1 MSQSA
6 DRPGEAAD
14 PITTEIIRNAFVSC
28 AQDMNATL
36 IRSSY
41 TPIIYEG
48 KDCSVA
54 ILDENGDVLG
64 QSLGL
69 PLFLGNLEIC
79 VKLAAQLFGWEAFAP
94 GDVFYMNDSY
104 MTGTHL
110 NDATIFG
117 PVYWRDRL
125 VGFSATRA
133 HWLDVGGKD
142 AGGPMDSRE
151 IYQEGMR
158 WGPTRIY
165 AGGEPRED
173 IIDLLRRNG
182 RFGYSLVGDM
192 NAQVAACRTGEARFR
207 AILDRFGYETYLAA
221 RGEIYRQSEQLERE
235 SVAALADGTYRAR
248 GFLDDDGL
256 GHGPIPVELSLEV
269 AGERMTIDLAGSSPQ
284 MEGPV
289 NCGFAQTI
297 SACRVAFKLL
307 INPERPVDGGTF
319 HTLEVKAPPRSIF
332 DAQEPAA
339 CQWYFSALGLL
350 IDLVVT
356 ALAPILP
363 DKVAAAHFG
372 DSMVLFLAGKDPR
385 RGDQSFLHVMPHAGG
400 WGGFEGGDGQ
410 DGLINNVNGAFKD
423 YPIEVFEVKF
433 PAYVRRYEFRTDTGG
448 PGRFRGGCG
457 LRRRFE
463 VDPEAFLYLWFERS
477 VSPGWGLFGGGAAV
491 GPDVIVNPGA
501 DDERRMLKVNAHPL
515 AAGSIVE
522 ILTGGGGGFGPALER
537 DPERVRVDV
546 LDGYVSREAAG
557 RDYGVVFGEGPEP
570 DAEATRQLRER
581 LGAERRQA
589 AVGSGGALAG
599 EKAE

>member
-1 MSQSA
+1 M
-6 DRPGEAAD
+6 RPD

-54 ILDENGDVLG
+54 ILDEHGDVLG

-79 VKLAAQLFGWEAFAP
+79 VKLAAELHGWEAFRP

-117 PVYWRDRL
+117 PIFWRDSL

-142 AGGPMDSRE
+142 PGGPMDSHE

-158 WGPTRIY
+158 WAPTRIY
-165 AGGEPRED
+165 DRGEPRED
-173 IIDLLRRNG
+173 VIDLLRRNG

-192 NAQVAACRTGEARFR
+192 NAQVAACRTGEARFQ
-207 AILDRFGYETYLAA
+207 AILDRFGYETYAAA
-221 RGEIYRQSEQLERE
+221 RDEIYRQSEELERE
-235 SVAALADGTYRAR
+235 SVTAIPDGTYRAE

-256 GHGPIPVELSLEV
+256 GHGPLPVQMRIDVTGDS
-269 AGERMTIDLAGSSPQ
+269 MTIDLDGSAPIAP
-284 MEGPV
+284 GPV

-319 HTLEVKAPPRSIF
+319 KTLQVRAPERSIF
-332 DAQEPAA
+332 DAREPAA
-339 CQWYFSALGLL
+339 CQWYFSSLGLL
-350 IDLVVT
+350 IDLLVE
-356 ALAPILP
+356 ALAPVLP
-363 DKVAAAHFG
+363 EMVAAAHFG
-372 DSMVLFLAGKDPR
+372 DSMVMFVSGRDPR
-385 RGDQSFLHVMPHAGG
+385 RGDQPFLYVMPHPGG
-400 WGGFEGGDGQ
+400 WGGFEGADGE
-410 DGLINNVNGAFKD
+410 DGLINNVNGGFKD
-423 YPIEVFEVKF
+423 YPVEVFETKY
-433 PAYVRRYEFRTDTGG
+433 PALITGYGFRPDTGG

-457 LRRRFE
+457 IYRTHKL
-463 VDPEAFLYLWFERS
+463 EADSNIYLWFERS
-477 VSPGWGLFGGGAAV
+477 VTPAWGLFGGRGAV
-491 GPDVIVNPGA
+491 GPDVVVNGGR
-501 DDERRMLKVNAHPL
+501 DDERHMLKVNAHPV
-515 AAGSIVE
+515 AAGGVVE
-522 ILTGGGGGFGPALER
+522 LRTGGGGGFGDPLER
-537 DPERVRVDV
+537 DPERVREDV
-546 LDGYVSREAAG
+546 LDGYVTVEAAA
-557 RDYGVVFGEGPEP
+557 RDYGVVLDPETL
-570 DAEATRQLRER
+570 EIRELTR
-581 LGAERRQA
+581 
-589 AVGSGGALAG
+589 
-599 EKAE
+599 

>member
-1 MSQSA
+1 MS
-6 DRPGEAAD
+6 DTTTTRKAD

-54 ILDENGDVLG
+54 ILDENADVLG

-79 VKLAAQLFGWEAFAP
+79 VKLAADLFGWEAFRP

-117 PVYWRDRL
+117 PIFWRNRL

-142 AGGPMDSRE
+142 PGGPMDSRE

-158 WGPTRIY
+158 WAPTRIY
-165 AGGEPRED
+165 DRGEPRED

-182 RFGYSLVGDM
+182 RFGYSLGGDM
-192 NAQVAACRTGEARFR
+192 NAQVAACRTGESRFQ
-207 AILDRFGYETYLAA
+207 AILDRFGYDTYVAA
-221 RGEIYRQSEQLERE
+221 RDEIYRQSEQLERE
-235 SVAALADGTYRAR
+235 AVAALPDGTYRAE
-248 GFLDDDGL
+248 GTLDDDGL
-256 GHGPIPVELSLEV
+256 GHGPIPVHLRIDVVGDS
-269 AGERMTIDLAGSSPQ
+269 MTIDLEGSAP
-284 MEGPV
+284 MHEGPV

-319 HTLEVKAPPRSIF
+319 KTLEVRAPEGSIF
-332 DAQEPAA
+332 AAQEPAA
-339 CQWYFSALGLL
+339 CQWYFTPLGLL

-356 ALAPILP
+356 ALAPVLP
-363 DKVAAAHFG
+363 DQVAAAHFG
-372 DSMVLFLAGKDPR
+372 DSMVLFLSGKDPR
-385 RGDQSFLHVMPHAGG
+385 RGDQPFLYVMPHAGG
-400 WGGFEGGDGQ
+400 WGGFEGGDGE
-410 DGLINNVNGAFKD
+410 DGLINNVHGGFKD
-423 YPIEVFEVKF
+423 YPIEVFEVKY
-433 PAYVRRYEFRTDTGG
+433 PALVRAYGFRADTGG

-457 LRRRFE
+457 RHRTFE
-463 VDPEAFLYLWFERS
+463 VEPDAYLYAWFERS
-477 VSPGWGLFGGGAAV
+477 KTPGWGLFGGGDAV
-491 GPDVIVNPGA
+491 GPDVAVNPGRA
-501 DDERRMLKVNAHPL
+501 DELHMLKVNAHPL
-515 AAGSIVE
+515 APASVVD
-522 ILTGGGGGFGPALER
+522 LMTGGGGGFGPPFER
-537 DPERVRVDV
+537 GPERVRSDV
-546 LDGYVSREAAG
+546 LGGYVSRGAAEG
-557 RDYGVVFGEGPEP
+557 GCGVEL
-570 DAEATRQLRER
+570 DA
-581 LGAERRQA
+581 G
-589 AVGSGGALAG
+589 LAG
-599 EKAE
+599 

>member
-1 MSQSA
+1 MTTTVTT
-6 DRPGEAAD
+6 RPD
-14 PITTEIIRNAFVSC
+14 PITTEIIRSAFVSC

-54 ILDENGDVLG
+54 ILDEHGDVLG

-79 VKLAAQLFGWEAFAP
+79 VKLAAAMFGWEAFKP

-117 PVYWRDRL
+117 PIFWRDRL

-142 AGGPMDSRE
+142 PGGPMDSRE

-158 WGPTRIY
+158 WAPTRIY
-165 AGGEPRED
+165 DAGEPRAD

-192 NAQVAACRTGEARFR
+192 NAQVAACRTGEARFQ
-207 AILDRFGYETYLAA
+207 AILDRYGYDTYLEA
-221 RGEIYRQSEQLERE
+221 RNEIYRQSEQLERE
-235 SVAALADGTYRAR
+235 AVAAIPDGTYRAE

-256 GHGPIPVELSLEV
+256 GHGPVPIHVRLEV
-269 AGERMTIDLAGSSPQ
+269 AGDGMAIDLEGSSPQ

-289 NCGFAQTI
+289 NCGFAQTV

-307 INPERPVDGGTF
+307 INPDRPVDGGTF
-319 HTLEVKAPPRSIF
+319 KTLEVKAPTGSIF

-339 CQWYFSALGLL
+339 CQWYFSSLGLL

-356 ALAPILP
+356 ALAPALP
-363 DKVAAAHFG
+363 EQVAAAHFG
-372 DSMVLFLAGKDPR
+372 DSMVMFLSGTDPR
-385 RGDQSFLHVMPHAGG
+385 RGNQPFLHVMPHAGG
-400 WGGFEGGDGQ
+400 WGGFEGGDGEN
-410 DGLINNVNGAFKD
+410 GLINNVNGGFKD
-423 YPIEVFEVKF
+423 YPVEVFEVKY
-433 PAYVRRYEFRTDTGG
+433 PATIRRYGFRPDTGG
-448 PGRFRGGCG
+448 PGRYRGGCG
-457 LRRRFE
+457 LYRTFE
-463 VDPEAFLYLWFERS
+463 IGPQSRLYLWFERS
-477 VSPGWGLFGGGAAV
+477 VTPAWGLFQGRNAV
-491 GPDVIVNPGA
+491 GPDVVGNPGRE
-501 DDERRMLKVNAHPL
+501 DERHMLKANAYPL
-515 AAGSIVE
+515 APGSVVE
-522 ILTGGGGGFGPALER
+522 LRTGGGGGFGDPLER
-537 DPERVRVDV
+537 DPERVRADV
-546 LDGYVSREAAG
+546 RNGYVSVEAAA
-557 RDYGVVFGEGPEP
+557 RDYGVVLDPETL
-570 DAEATRQLRER
+570 ELVELR
-581 LGAERRQA
+581 RR
-589 AVGSGGALAG
+589 
-599 EKAE
+599 

>member
-1 MSQSA
+1 MTTSA
-6 DRPGEAAD
+6 STVPD
-14 PITTEIIRNAFVSC
+14 PTTTEIIRSAFVSC

-54 ILDENGDVLG
+54 ILDEHGDVLG

-79 VKLAAQLFGWEAFAP
+79 VKLAADMFGWDMFKP

-117 PVYWRDRL
+117 PIFWQDRL

-142 AGGPMDSRE
+142 PGGPMDSRE

-165 AGGEPRED
+165 DRGEPRPD

-192 NAQVAACRTGEARFR
+192 NAQVAACRTGEARFQ
-207 AILDRFGYETYLAA
+207 AILDRYGYETYLAA
-221 RGEIYRQSEQLERE
+221 RDEIYRQSEELER
-235 SVAALADGTYRAR
+235 AAVSQIPDGTYRAE
-248 GFLDDDGL
+248 GSLDDDGL
-256 GHGPIPVELSLEV
+256 GHGPIQVQV
-269 AGERMTIDLAGSSPQ
+269 RVDVVGEEMTIDLEGSSPQ

-319 HTLEVKAPPRSIF
+319 KTLDVRAPASSIF

-339 CQWYFSALGLL
+339 CQWYFSSLGLL

-356 ALAPILP
+356 ALAPVLP
-363 DKVAAAHFG
+363 GQVAAAHFG
-372 DSMVLFLAGKDPR
+372 DSMVMFLSGRDPR
-385 RGDQSFLHVMPHAGG
+385 RDNQPFLHVMPHAGG
-400 WGGFEGGDGQ
+400 WGGFEGGDGE
-410 DGLINNVNGAFKD
+410 DGLINNVNGGFKD
-423 YPIEVFEVKF
+423 YPVEVFEVKY
-433 PAYVRRYEFRTDTGG
+433 PAMIRRYGFRTDTGG

-457 LRRRFE
+457 LYRTFE
-463 VDPEAFLYLWFERS
+463 VEPDARLYLWFERS
-477 VSPGWGLFGGGAAV
+477 VTPAWGLFGGRDAV
-491 GPDVIVNPGA
+491 GPDVVVNPGQE
-501 DDERRMLKVNAHPL
+501 DERHLLKANAHPL
-515 AAGSIVE
+515 APGSTVE
-522 ILTGGGGGFGPALER
+522 LRTGGGGGFGDPSER
-537 DPERVRVDV
+537 DPERVRDDV
-546 LDGYVSREAAG
+546 RDGYVSLEAAAG
-557 RDYGVVFGEGPEP
+557 DYGVVLDP
-570 DAEATRQLRER
+570 DTLELIELRR
-581 LGAERRQA
+581 
-589 AVGSGGALAG
+589 
-599 EKAE
+599 

>member
-1 MSQSA
+1 MTTVRT
-6 DRPGEAAD
+6 RPD
-14 PITTEIIRNAFVSC
+14 PITTEIIRSAFVSC

-54 ILDENGDVLG
+54 ILDEHGDVLG

-79 VKLAAQLFGWEAFAP
+79 VKLAADMFGWDAFKP

-117 PVYWRDRL
+117 PIFWRDRL

-142 AGGPMDSRE
+142 PGGPMDSRE
-151 IYQEGMR
+151 IFQEGMR
-158 WGPTRIY
+158 WAPTRIY
-165 AGGEPRED
+165 DGGEPRED

-192 NAQVAACRTGEARFR
+192 NAQVAACRTGETRFQS
-207 AILDRFGYETYLAA
+207 ILDRYGYDTYLEA
-221 RGEIYRQSEQLERE
+221 RNEIYRQSEQLERE
-235 SVAALADGTYRAR
+235 AVAAIPDGTYRAR

-256 GHGPIPVELSLEV
+256 GHGPIPVQLRIDV
-269 AGERMTIDLAGSSPQ
+269 HGDQMTIDLEGSSPQ

-289 NCGFAQTI
+289 NCGFAQTV

-307 INPERPVDGGTF
+307 INPDRPVDGGTF
-319 HTLEVKAPPRSIF
+319 KTLDVKAPEGSIF

-339 CQWYFSALGLL
+339 CQWYFSSLGLL

-356 ALAPILP
+356 ALAPALP
-363 DKVAAAHFG
+363 TEVAAAHFG
-372 DSMVLFLAGKDPR
+372 DSMVMFLSGRDPR
-385 RGDQSFLHVMPHAGG
+385 RADQPFLHVMPHAGG
-400 WGGFEGGDGQ
+400 WGGFEGNDGE
-410 DGLINNVNGAFKD
+410 DGLINNVNGGFKD
-423 YPIEVFEVKF
+423 YPVEVFEVKY
-433 PAYVRRYEFRTDTGG
+433 PAMIRRYGFRTDTGG

-457 LRRRFE
+457 LYRTFE
-463 VDPEAFLYLWFERS
+463 VGPEARLYLWFERS
-477 VSPGWGLFGGGAAV
+477 VTCAWGLFGGQDAV
-491 GPDVIVNPGA
+491 GPDVVVNPGR
-501 DDERRMLKVNAHPL
+501 DDERHMLKANAHPL
-515 AAGSIVE
+515 AAGSVVE
-522 ILTGGGGGFGPALER
+522 LLTGGGGGFGNPHER
-537 DPERVRVDV
+537 DPERVRADV
-546 LDGYVSREAAG
+546 RDGYVSVGAAE
-557 RDYGVVFGEGPEP
+557 RDYGVVLDP
-570 DAEATRQLRER
+570 DTLDVVDLRR
-581 LGAERRQA
+581 
-589 AVGSGGALAG
+589 
-599 EKAE
+599 

>member
-1 MSQSA
+1 MTATA
-6 DRPGEAAD
+6 DRARSSRTD

-54 ILDENGDVLG
+54 ILDEHGDVLG

-79 VKLAAQLFGWEAFAP
+79 VKLAAEMFGWDAFRP

-117 PVYWRDRL
+117 PIYWQDRL

-158 WGPTRIY
+158 WAPTRIY
-165 AGGEPRED
+165 DRGEPRED

-192 NAQVAACRTGEARFR
+192 NAQVAACRTGEARFQ
-207 AILDRFGYETYLAA
+207 AILDRFGYDTYVDA
-221 RGEIYRQSEQLERE
+221 RTEIYRQSEELERE
-235 SVAALADGTYRAR
+235 AVEAIPDGTYHSE
-248 GFLDDDGL
+248 GFIDEDGL
-256 GHGPIPVELSLEV
+256 GHGPIPVKLRIDV
-269 AGERMTIDLAGSSPQ
+269 AGDHMTIDLDGSSPQ

-319 HTLEVKAPPRSIF
+319 HTLEVKAPESSIF
-332 DAQEPAA
+332 DAHEPAA
-339 CQWYFSALGLL
+339 CQWYFTPLGLL

-356 ALAPILP
+356 ALAPVMP

-385 RGDQSFLHVMPHAGG
+385 HDDAGFLYVMPHAGG

-410 DGLINNVNGAFKD
+410 DGLINNVNGGFKD
-423 YPIEVFEVKF
+423 YPVEVFEVKF
-433 PAYVRRYEFRTDTGG
+433 PALIREYGFRMDTGG

-457 LRRRFE
+457 LVRRFE
-463 VDPEAFLYLWFERS
+463 VEPDAYLYLWLDRS
-477 VSPGWGLFGGGAAV
+477 VTPAWGLFGGSDAV
-491 GPDVIVNPGA
+491 GPDVIVNAGRP
-501 DDERRMLKVNAHPL
+501 DERRMLKVNAHPL
-515 AAGSIVE
+515 AAGAVVDL
-522 ILTGGGGGFGPALER
+522 LTGGGGGFGQPCER
-537 DPERVRVDV
+537 DPERVRIDV
-546 LDGYVSREAAG
+546 LDGYVSRDAAK
-557 RDYGVVFGEGPEP
+557 RDYGVVLD
-570 DAEATRQLRER
+570 DALQVDEMATRRLRSP
-581 LGAERRQA
+581 ATD
-589 AVGSGGALAG
+589 
-599 EKAE
+599 

>member
-1 MSQSA
+1 VA
-6 DRPGEAAD
+6 KTEARTTSTTAD

-54 ILDENGDVLG
+54 ILDEQGDVLG

-79 VKLAAQLFGWEAFAP
+79 VKLAAETFGWDAFRP

-117 PVYWRDRL
+117 PIYWRDRL

-133 HWLDVGGKD
+133 HWLDVGAKD

-165 AGGEPRED
+165 DGGEPRDD

-192 NAQVAACRTGEARFR
+192 NAQVAACRTGEARFQ
-207 AILDRFGYETYLAA
+207 AILDRFGYDTYLEA
-221 RGEIYRQSEQLERE
+221 RDEIYRQSEQLERDA
-235 SVAALADGTYRAR
+235 VAALPDGTYSAS

-256 GHGPIPVELSLEV
+256 GHGPIPVELRIDIN
-269 AGERMTIDLAGSSPQ
+269 GDQMTLDLDGSSPQ

-289 NCGFAQTI
+289 NCGFAQTV

-319 HTLEVKAPPRSIF
+319 HTLAVKAPPASIF
-332 DAQEPAA
+332 DAQEPAP
-339 CQWYFSALGLL
+339 CQWYFSSLGLL

-363 DKVAAAHFG
+363 DKVSAAHYG
-372 DSMVLFLAGKDPR
+372 DSMVMFLAGKDPR
-385 RGDQSFLHVMPHAGG
+385 RDGLPFLYVMPHAGG
-400 WGGFEGGDGQ
+400 WGGFEGGDGE
-410 DGLINNVNGAFKD
+410 DGLINNVNGGFKD
-423 YPIEVFEVKF
+423 YPVEVFEVKY
-433 PAYVRRYEFRTDTGG
+433 PALIRGYGFRPDTGG

-457 LRRRFE
+457 LFRRFDVE
-463 VDPEAFLYLWFERS
+463 PDAYLYLWLERS
-477 VSPGWGLFGGGAAV
+477 VTPAWGLFGGRAAV
-491 GPDVIVNPGA
+491 GPAVLVNPGRP
-501 DDERRMLKVNAHPL
+501 DERRMLKVNAHPL
-515 AAGSIVE
+515 TAGSVVD
-522 ILTGGGGGFGPALER
+522 LNTGGGGGFGSPDER
-537 DPERVRVDV
+537 EPERVRADV
-546 LDGYVSREAAG
+546 IDGYVSREAAAS
-557 RDYGVVFGEGPEP
+557 DYGVVL
-570 DAEATRQLRER
+570 DD
-581 LGAERRQA
+581 
-589 AVGSGGALAG
+589 ALAVDVDATV
-599 EKAE
+599 ELRASRAAR

>member
-1 MSQSA
+1 MAQTA
-6 DRPGEAAD
+6 DRFAATAD

-41 TPIIYEG
+41 TSIIYEG

-54 ILDENGDVLG
+54 ILDEHGDVLG

-79 VKLAAQLFGWEAFAP
+79 VKLVAEMFGWEAFRP
-94 GDVFYMNDSY
+94 GDIFYMNDSY

-117 PVYWRDRL
+117 PVYWEGKL

-142 AGGPMDSRE
+142 AGGPMDSHE

-158 WGPTRIY
+158 WAPTRIY
-165 AGGEPRED
+165 DRGEPRED

-192 NAQVAACRTGEARFR
+192 NAQVAACRTGEARFQ
-207 AILDRFGYETYLAA
+207 AILDRFGYETYVAA
-221 RGEIYRQSEQLERE
+221 REEIYRQSEQLERE
-235 SVAALADGTYRAR
+235 AVAALPDGTYRSS

-256 GHGPIPVELSLEV
+256 GHGPIPVELRIDV
-269 AGERMTIDLAGSSPQ
+269 TGDRMAIDLEGSSPQ
-284 MEGPV
+284 MDGPV

-339 CQWYFSALGLL
+339 CQWYFSSLGLL
-350 IDLVVT
+350 IDLVVK
-356 ALAPILP
+356 ALAPVLP

-385 RGDQSFLHVMPHAGG
+385 RDDQGFLYVMPHAGG

-423 YPIEVFEVKF
+423 YPVEVFEVKF
-433 PAYVRRYEFRTDTGG
+433 PAFIRRYEFRPDTGG

-457 LRRRFE
+457 LLRRFE
-463 VDPEAFLYLWFERS
+463 VEPEAFLYLWLERS
-477 VSPGWGLFGGGAAV
+477 VTPAWGLFGGGEAV
-491 GPDVIVNPGA
+491 GPDVIINEGA
-501 DDERRMLKVNAHPL
+501 ADEQRMLKVNALPL
-515 AAGSIVE
+515 PPGSVVDL
-522 ILTGGGGGFGPALER
+522 LTGGGGGFGMPLER
-537 DPERVRVDV
+537 DPERVRADV
-546 LDGYVSREAAG
+546 LDGYVSREAAA
-557 RDYGVVFGEGPEP
+557 RDYGVVLDDALVVDLEASARLREGQGAG
-570 DAEATRQLRER
+570 AEA
-581 LGAERRQA
+581 
-589 AVGSGGALAG
+589 
-599 EKAE
+599 

>member
-1 MSQSA
+1 MTTTVGT
-6 DRPGEAAD
+6 RPD
-14 PITTEIIRNAFVSC
+14 PVTTEIIRSAFVSC

-54 ILDENGDVLG
+54 ILDERADVLG

-79 VKLAAQLFGWEAFAP
+79 VKLAAEMFGWEAFKP

-117 PVYWRDRL
+117 PIFWRERL

-142 AGGPMDSRE
+142 PGGPMDSRE

-158 WGPTRIY
+158 WAPTRIY
-165 AGGEPRED
+165 DGGQPRED

-192 NAQVAACRTGEARFR
+192 NAQVAACRTGEGRFQ
-207 AILDRFGYETYLAA
+207 AILDRYGNETYLEA
-221 RGEIYRQSEQLERE
+221 RDEIYRQSEELERAA
-235 SVAALADGTYRAR
+235 VAAIPDGTYRAD

-256 GHGPIPVELSLEV
+256 GHGPVPVHVRVEV
-269 AGERMTIDLAGSSPQ
+269 DGDSMIIDLEGSSPQ

-289 NCGFAQTI
+289 NCGFAQTV

-307 INPERPVDGGTF
+307 INPDRSVDGGTF
-319 HTLEVKAPPRSIF
+319 KTLQVKAPEGSIF
-332 DAQEPAA
+332 DAHEPAA
-339 CQWYFSALGLL
+339 CQWYFSSLGLL

-356 ALAPILP
+356 ALAPALP
-363 DKVAAAHFG
+363 DQVAAAHFG
-372 DSMVLFLAGKDPR
+372 DSMVMFLSGTDPR
-385 RGDQSFLHVMPHAGG
+385 RGDQPFLHVMPHAGG
-400 WGGFEGGDGQ
+400 WGGFEGGDGE
-410 DGLINNVNGAFKD
+410 DGLINNVNGGFKD
-423 YPIEVFEVKF
+423 YPVEVFEVKY
-433 PAYVRRYEFRTDTGG
+433 PAVIRRYGFRADTGG

-457 LRRRFE
+457 LYRTFAVE
-463 VDPEAFLYLWFERS
+463 PEARLYLWFERS
-477 VSPGWGLFGGGAAV
+477 VSPAWGLFGGREAI
-491 GPDVIVNPGA
+491 GPDVVVNPGRE
-501 DDERRMLKVNAHPL
+501 DERHMLKANAHPL
-515 AAGSIVE
+515 APGSVVE
-522 ILTGGGGGFGPALER
+522 LRTGGGGGFGDPLQR
-537 DPERVRVDV
+537 DPERVREDV
-546 LDGYVSREAAG
+546 RNGHVTLEAAD
-557 RDYGVVFGEGPEP
+557 RDYGVVLDPETL
-570 DAEATRQLRER
+570 ELVELRR
-581 LGAERRQA
+581 
-589 AVGSGGALAG
+589 
-599 EKAE
+599 